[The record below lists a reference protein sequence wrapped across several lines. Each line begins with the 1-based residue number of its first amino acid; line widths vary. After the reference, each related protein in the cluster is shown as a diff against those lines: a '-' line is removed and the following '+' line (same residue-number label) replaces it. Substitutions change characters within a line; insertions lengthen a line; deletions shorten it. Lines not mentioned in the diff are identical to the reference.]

1 MFSGFWGWFL
11 VAVLVAAIF
20 SADRLP
26 ELKQHIK
33 KMSEDGVEA
42 VKKGAKNVEEKIAK
56 AKAEKQNKSDSE
68 DNSSNQ

>member
-11 VAVLVAAIF
+11 VAVLVTAIF